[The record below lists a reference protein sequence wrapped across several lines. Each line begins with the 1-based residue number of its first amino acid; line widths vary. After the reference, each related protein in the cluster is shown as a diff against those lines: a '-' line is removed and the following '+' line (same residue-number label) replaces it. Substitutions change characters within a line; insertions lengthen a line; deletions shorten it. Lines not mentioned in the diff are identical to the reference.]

1 MTRGHNPRRRILRF
15 SSGEFIRSWKAGTR
29 ESGPTRIATCATAVT
44 HTVCKMKLTFE
55 IFELNTKHAFNIARE
70 LGPPARRL
78 VWVRVRDDDG
88 VEGWGEASPQ
98 PFYGET
104 ADTVVA
110 VLPRLA
116 GALEAASEG
125 DPFAL
130 ERIDVALHHALAHN
144 GSARVAVSAAL
155 HDLVGKKLG
164 VPVWKMWGLDPVASI
179 SSFTIG
185 IDSLDVMRQKVRE
198 AAAYSILKV
207 KVGTPDDFDIL
218 RMIREEAPEKTIRV
232 DANTAWTAK
241 QAIAAM
247 PILADF
253 GVEFVEQPLPAHD
266 LAGLKLVRDN
276 SPLPIIAD
284 ESCETAADVARLAGV
299 VDGVNIKLSKCGSL
313 REAVRIAHAAR
324 AHGMSVMLGC
334 MIESTLGIA
343 AAVQVAPLVDYVD
356 LDGAAL
362 LARDPFI
369 GPGLEED
376 GTLRFNTEPGLG
388 VTAR

>member
-1 MTRGHNPRRRILRF
+1 MN
-15 SSGEFIRSWKAGTR
+15 
-29 ESGPTRIATCATAVT
+29 
-44 HTVCKMKLTFE
+44 LTFDVV
-55 IFELNTKHAFNIARE
+55 ELRTRHAFNIARE
-70 LGPPARRL
+70 TAPAARRM
-78 VWVRVRDDDG
+78 VWVRVRDRDG

-104 ADTVVA
+104 ADTVA
-110 VLPRLA
+110 AALPRLA
-116 GALEAASEG
+116 DALDAAAQG

-130 ERIDVALHHALAHN
+130 ERIDTALHHALAHN
-144 GSARVAVSAAL
+144 GSARVAISAAL
-155 HDLVGKKLG
+155 HDLIGKRLG
-164 VPVWKMWGLDPVASI
+164 LPVWKMWGLDPAAPPSC
-179 SSFTIG
+179 FTIG
-185 IDSLDVMRQKVRE
+185 IDDIEVMRQKVRE
-198 AAAYSILKV
+198 AAAYSILKI
-207 KVGTPDDFDIL
+207 KVGTPDDFEIL
-218 RMIREEAPEKTIRV
+218 RMIREEAPEKTLRV
-232 DANTAWTAK
+232 DANTGWTAK

-284 ESCETAADVARLAGV
+284 ESCEVAADVAKLAGV
-299 VDGVNIKLSKCGSL
+299 VDGVNIKLAKCGSL

-362 LARDPFI
+362 LASDPFR
-369 GPGLEED
+369 GPGIEAD

-388 VTAR
+388 VIQAAEEEPGLRIV

>member
-1 MTRGHNPRRRILRF
+1 
-15 SSGEFIRSWKAGTR
+15 
-29 ESGPTRIATCATAVT
+29 
-44 HTVCKMKLTFE
+44 MKLTFE
-55 IFELNTKHAFNIARE
+55 VFELNTKHAFNIARRAA
-70 LGPPARRL
+70 PAARRL
-78 VWVRVRDDDG
+78 VWVRVRDEDG
-88 VEGWGEASPQ
+88 VEGWGEAAPQ

-116 GALEAASEG
+116 EALDEAAEG

-130 ERIDVALHHALAHN
+130 ERIDTALHHALAHN

-164 VPVWKMWGLDPVASI
+164 LPVWKLWGLDPVAPA

-185 IDSLDVMRQKVRE
+185 IDSVDVMRQKVRE
-198 AAAYSILKV
+198 AAAYSILKI
-207 KVGTPDDFDIL
+207 KVGTPNDFEIL
-218 RMIREEAPEKTIRV
+218 TMIREEAPDKTIRV
-232 DANTAWTAK
+232 DANTGWTAK

-266 LAGLKLVRDN
+266 LAGLKLVREN

-284 ESCETAADVARLAGV
+284 ESCENAADVARLAGV
-299 VDGVNIKLSKCGSL
+299 VDGVNIKLAKCGSL

-362 LARDPFI
+362 LARDPFH
-369 GPGLEED
+369 GPGIEAD
-376 GTLRFNTEPGLG
+376 GTLRFNTAPGLG
-388 VTAR
+388 VTEAEEAE